1 MAMPGGIGAIDQMLA
16 IGGGDQRG
24 WYEKYRP
31 LLRDR
36 ESLEQFEMPAQYLP
50 ARRRSGGRIA
60 PAPATGE
67 CMRIGVV
74 SDTHNNLRNVARIVE
89 IFNQSD
95 VERVVHTGDITRA
108 STLEALSGLHM
119 PLMGVFGNND
129 VERDSLLGAAKRF
142 GMKLVD
148 PPLRIEL
155 HGHSISVVHDP
166 LDISEALT
174 RESSLLLHGHNHRHI
189 HEHRNGCLV
198 FNPGE
203 CAGIMAG
210 LNAVGVVDLASLR
223 ADLLKF

>member
-1 MAMPGGIGAIDQMLA
+1 
-16 IGGGDQRG
+16 
-24 WYEKYRP
+24 
-31 LLRDR
+31 
-36 ESLEQFEMPAQYLP
+36 
-50 ARRRSGGRIA
+50 
-60 PAPATGE
+60 
-67 CMRIGVV
+67 
-74 SDTHNNLRNVARIVE
+74 
-89 IFNQSD
+89 
-95 VERVVHTGDITRA
+95 
-108 STLEALSGLHM
+108 
-119 PLMGVFGNND
+119 MGVFGNND

-155 HGHSISVVHDP
+155 HGRSISVVHDP